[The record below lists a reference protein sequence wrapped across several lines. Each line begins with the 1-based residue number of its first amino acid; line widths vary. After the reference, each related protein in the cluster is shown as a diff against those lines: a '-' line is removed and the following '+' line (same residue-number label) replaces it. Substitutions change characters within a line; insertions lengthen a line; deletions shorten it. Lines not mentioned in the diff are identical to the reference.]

1 MWVLWTL
8 MLGESEAAASSAVDT
23 EHPCAPDLELNIEI
37 VCGSLTVRGSD
48 RKTVK
53 ITGSVDDP
61 EALDVSALP
70 GRVAIEV
77 DGSGR
82 RNVCA
87 NLVVDTPRHASITAE
102 TVSAPLTVTDV
113 IGRLSLETTSGPIT
127 VTGAPASVDAASISG
142 PVTVTGAVSDGVQI
156 ETVSGPIRV
165 GGATG
170 RVDAESVSGPIDV
183 TSPGSLDKL
192 DLETM
197 SAPITVSAPIPVRGT
212 WSLESHTGRLAVEVP
227 AETSAVVSWSTFSGQ
242 VDCAGVRN
250 KDHEV
255 TLGAGDAQI
264 ALETFTGPIR
274 LSTKAP

>member
-113 IGRLSLETTSGPIT
+113 IGRLGLTIPEIANAISQQNQLSPAGQIGGP
-127 VTGAPASVDAASISG
+127 PAASG
-142 PVTVTGAVSDGVQI
+142 TEYTYTVRTQ
-156 ETVSGPIRV
+156 
-165 GGATG
+165 
-170 RVDAESVSGPIDV
+170 
-183 TSPGSLDKL
+183 
-192 DLETM
+192 
-197 SAPITVSAPIPVRGT
+197 
-212 WSLESHTGRLAVEVP
+212 GRLLNEEEFGNILVRTTPQGEVRLRDVARLELGTMLYNAVGRHDGTP
-227 AETSAVVSWSTFSGQ
+227 SAVMKTMPMNATAPSRARSAELASSTGMP
-242 VDCAGVRN
+242 RN
-250 KDHEV
+250 CP
-255 TLGAGDAQI
+255 AA
-264 ALETFTGPIR
+264 
-274 LSTKAP
+274 